1 MDSNKYL
8 CRFSLDRRI
17 DDMDLPNAIKRNLDS
32 MQIQPDPETI
42 YSVGL
47 SFSSKIYNDQAF
59 YKYPVDLK
67 EVEIERLKKQSKH
80 NRMKAIIGHVLSQQL
95 NRICNELAQFHISYR
110 NASISGEDF
119 DEIQRVDFCIY
130 EDNTATEAFHAEND
144 QKHKRC
150 LTEMTV
156 HSIMPD
162 RPAMEKQAAE
172 WLAKI
177 MLEQMRTESF
187 KEWEKEKHTPN
198 LVQAEKIFL
207 ALASAILKVQPDQR
221 FTPEALSK
229 DLLFQAELKTDWPL
243 EIVGDGHVFQPE
255 KQIKADDLID
265 CPEFLIYIK
274 YRHLWTLKKASD
286 LDEAKRTILYKG
298 YNENGVE
305 LIVVLHNLDLVNYDL
320 FKDNNGEIIPISKE
334 EAHSAQKLFL
344 SWRDIKA

>member
-1 MDSNKYL
+1 
-8 CRFSLDRRI
+8 
-17 DDMDLPNAIKRNLDS
+17 
-32 MQIQPDPETI
+32 
-42 YSVGL
+42 
-47 SFSSKIYNDQAF
+47 
-59 YKYPVDLK
+59 
-67 EVEIERLKKQSKH
+67 
-80 NRMKAIIGHVLSQQL
+80 
-95 NRICNELAQFHISYR
+95 
-110 NASISGEDF
+110 
-119 DEIQRVDFCIY
+119 
-130 EDNTATEAFHAEND
+130 
-144 QKHKRC
+144 
-150 LTEMTV
+150 
-156 HSIMPD
+156 
-162 RPAMEKQAAE
+162 MEKQAAE